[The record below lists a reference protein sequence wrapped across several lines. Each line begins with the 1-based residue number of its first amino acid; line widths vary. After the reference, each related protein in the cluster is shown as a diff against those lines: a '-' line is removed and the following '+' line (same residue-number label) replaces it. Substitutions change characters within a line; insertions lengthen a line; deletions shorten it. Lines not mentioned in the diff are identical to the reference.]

1 MKEIGDGRDDSRSA
15 VDDAAGHDGDAHLV
29 DATRDWGLV
38 LLVVALIVIKLI
50 ERAMRAVLTRLK
62 LGELVKRIGLDETL
76 RRAGIVQPLE
86 TLVPRLVYYLL
97 LILVAQTV
105 ADSVGLAAVSE
116 GFRAF
121 FVYLP
126 NLLSAVLIVLLG
138 TVVAQFVGQMV
149 TRVGSESGIDFAASL
164 GNMISGLII
173 FVVAII
179 GISQLRI
186 DTEVIRIVVACV
198 LGGITLAF
206 GLSFGL
212 GTREITRNLIAGF
225 YARKIFQPGDE
236 LEIKGERGVLRSITP
251 TQTLLVQ
258 PGDKIV
264 AVSNASFLEDVV
276 RQ

>member
-1 MKEIGDGRDDSRSA
+1 MF
-15 VDDAAGHDGDAHLV
+15 
-29 DATRDWGLV
+29 
-38 LLVVALIVIKLI
+38 
-50 ERAMRAVLTRLK
+50 
-62 LGELVKRIGLDETL
+62 
-76 RRAGIVQPLE
+76 IVQPLE

-105 ADSVGLAAVSE
+105 ADSVGLAA
-116 GFRAF
+116 
-121 FVYLP
+121 
-126 NLLSAVLIVLLG
+126 
-138 TVVAQFVGQMV
+138 
-149 TRVGSESGIDFAASL
+149 
-164 GNMISGLII
+164 
-173 FVVAII
+173 
-179 GISQLRI
+179 

>member
-1 MKEIGDGRDDSRSA
+1 MGATIRDQLMTTLQDTMASLITWTPR
-15 VDDAAGHDGDAHLV
+15 VVGGV
-29 DATRDWGLV
+29 V
-38 LLVVALIVIKLI
+38 LLLVALIVIKLI
-50 ERAMRAVLTRLK
+50 ERATRVVLTRLK
-62 LGELVKRIGLDETL
+62 LGELVKRVGLDETL

-86 TLVPRLVYYLL
+86 AVLPRLVYYLL
-97 LILVAQTV
+97 LVLVAQTV
-105 ADSVGLAAVSE
+105 ADSVGLTAVSE
-116 GFRAF
+116 AFRAF
-121 FVYLP
+121 FIYLP
-126 NLLSAVLIVLLG
+126 NLLSAVLIVMLG
-138 TVVAQFVGQMV
+138 TVVAQLVGQMV
-149 TRVGSESGIDFAASL
+149 ARAGSESGIDFAASL
-164 GNMISGLII
+164 GSVISGLII

-225 YARKIFQPGDE
+225 YARKIFHPGDE

-251 TQTLLVQ
+251 TQTLLIQ